1 MDKIIYAITGN
12 NCSQEEMDDLV
23 KGISGISGSSLYA
36 LSLNNISIA
45 VSDFASSKFVV
56 DKELAIDFARV
67 IEQLSQEL
75 TLLPVRFGTFLKSD
89 EDILRL
95 MTDHYDSFYNNLLK
109 VWDKDEFGLKVIWD
123 YAKGSEK
130 IKEEAEKED
139 VKSDTYFAKT
149 TVHTNYLLEKIKKH
163 KLEDALLRHVE
174 KLIDEIIS
182 LLVGINPECKF
193 KKMVSNSLIL
203 DGVFLIE
210 KDKKDE
216 FVLAIEALKQQHN
229 DLHLLLTGPWPP
241 YSFVEI
247 DQSFK

>member
-1 MDKIIYAITGN
+1 VDKIIYAVTGN
-12 NCSQEEMDDLV
+12 NCSQEELNSLV

-36 LSLNNISIA
+36 LSFKNISIT
-45 VSDFASSKFVV
+45 VSDFSSSKFVV
-56 DKELAIDFARV
+56 DKEMAIDFARI
-67 IEQLSQEL
+67 IEQLSQKL

-89 EDILRL
+89 EDILKL
-95 MTDHYDSFYNNLLK
+95 LTDHYDSFYNNLIK

-130 IKEEAEKED
+130 IKEESEKEV
-139 VKSDTYFAKT
+139 VKSDTYFSKN

-174 KLIDEIIS
+174 KLIEEIS
-182 LLVGINPECKF
+182 GFLAEINPECKF

-216 FVLAIEALKQQHN
+216 FIQAIGALKQQHN

-247 DQSFK
+247 DQSF

>member
-23 KGISGISGSSLYA
+23 KGITGISGSSLYA
-36 LSLNNISIA
+36 LSFKNISIA
-45 VSDFASSKFVV
+45 VSDFSSSKFVV
-56 DKELAIDFARV
+56 DKEIAIDFAMI
-67 IEQLSQEL
+67 IERLSQKL

-109 VWDKDEFGLKVIWD
+109 VWDRDEFGLKVIWD

-130 IKEEAEKED
+130 IKDESEKEA
-139 VKSDTYFAKT
+139 VKLDTYFAKN

-174 KLIDEIIS
+174 KLIEEIIGFLS
-182 LLVGINPECKF
+182 EVNPECKF

-210 KDKKDE
+210 KDKKDK
-216 FVLAIEALKQQHN
+216 FVQAIEALKQQHE

-247 DQSFK
+247 DQSF

>member
-1 MDKIIYAITGN
+1 MGN
-12 NCSQEEMDDLV
+12 NCTQEELNNLLKD
-23 KGISGISGSSLYA
+23 IWGISGSSLYA
-36 LSLNNISIA
+36 LSFNNISIA
-45 VSDFASSKFVV
+45 ASDISSSKFVV

-67 IEQLSQEL
+67 IEQLSQKL
-75 TLLPVRFGTFLKSD
+75 TLLPVRFGTFLKTD
-89 EDILRL
+89 EDILTL
-95 MTDHYDSFYNNLLK
+95 LTDHYDSFYNNLIK
-109 VWDKDEFGLKVIWD
+109 VRDKDEFGLKVIWD
-123 YAKGSEK
+123 YAKGSKK
-130 IKEEAEKED
+130 IKEEID
-139 VKSDTYFAKT
+139 NDDIKSETFFSKS

-174 KLIDEIIS
+174 QLIGEIIGH
-182 LLVGINPECKF
+182 LTQINPECKF

-216 FVLAIEALKQQHN
+216 FVRAIEALNQQHN

-247 DQSFK
+247 DQSF

>member
-1 MDKIIYAITGN
+1 VDKIIYAVMGN
-12 NCSQEEMDDLV
+12 NCSQEELSNLV
-23 KGISGISGSSLYA
+23 KGIWGISGSSLYA
-36 LSLNNISIA
+36 LSFNNISIA
-45 VSDFASSKFVV
+45 VSDFSASKFVI
-56 DKELAIDFARV
+56 DKEIAIDFARV
-67 IEQLSQEL
+67 IEQLSRKL

-89 EDILRL
+89 EDILKL
-95 MTDHYDSFYNNLLK
+95 LNDHYDSFYNNLIK
-109 VWDKDEFGLKVIWD
+109 VWDKDEFGVKVIWD

-130 IKEEAEKED
+130 IKEESDKED
-139 VKSDTYFAKT
+139 VKSDTYFSKS
-149 TVHTNYLLEKIKKH
+149 TVHTNYLLEKIRKH

-174 KLIDEIIS
+174 KLIEEIS
-182 LLVGINPECKF
+182 RFLAEINPECKF

-247 DQSFK
+247 DQSLK